1 MVSEYG
7 QYLKKSNGASELV
20 RSEVMKSQNTTTVT
34 VPKTASK
41 DAMIIPTNNAMDA
54 VILVLIDGM
63 SHMVHLSSEFFVL
76 Y

>member
-1 MVSEYG
+1 M
-7 QYLKKSNGASELV
+7 
-20 RSEVMKSQNTTTVT
+20 TTVI

-63 SHMVHLSSEFFVL
+63 SHMVHLPSEFFVL

>member
-63 SHMVHLSSEFFVL
+63 SHMVHLPSEFFVL

>member
-7 QYLKKSNGASELV
+7 LYLKRSNGASELV

-34 VPKTASK
+34 VPGTASK

>member
-34 VPKTASK
+34 IPRTASK
-41 DAMIIPTNNAMDA
+41 NVMKIPTNNAMDA

-63 SHMVHLSSEFFVL
+63 SHMVHCSSEFFVL